1 MLEADGDRYMD
12 EDDDLRDEDENLS
25 AVTGIAER
33 LPAMPPLLPLAR
45 RPRGV
50 LLALVLRLRPN

>member
-1 MLEADGDRYMD
+1 MLEADGDRYID

-25 AVTGIAER
+25 AVTGMAER
-33 LPAMPPLLPLAR
+33 LPPFPLTR